1 MGTSGQPVLCGGM
14 NAHTSL
20 VVGATGR
27 TGRRVAARL
36 RLRGVPVRAASRS
49 SRVHFDW
56 SQPAGWDAVLR
67 GVDAAYVVPPPVPG
81 PVHAFAARAA
91 AAGVRRLVLLSGRGA
106 DGWGGSR
113 FGRNM
118 VSAEEAVRG
127 APLEWTVLR
136 ASNFAQN
143 FGEDVFHTPLL
154 AGELAL
160 PAGDVPEPFVDV
172 EDIAD
177 AAVAA
182 LTERDRHVRQIYEL
196 SGPRPV
202 RFAEAVELI
211 ARASGRTLT
220 YRRITRD
227 AYVAALVG
235 QGVGRHEADEV
246 AEMFAL
252 MAGGSV
258 SGTTGD
264 LATVLGRAPRTFEEY
279 VVRAAAADV
288 WDPR

>member
-1 MGTSGQPVLCGGM
+1 M

-56 SQPAGWDAVLR
+56 SQPSGWDAVLR
-67 GVDAAYVVPPPVPG
+67 DIDAAYVVPPPVPG
-81 PVHAFAARAA
+81 PVHAFVERAV

-106 DGWGGSR
+106 DGWGDSG

-143 FGEDVFHTPLL
+143 FGEDVFHAPLL

-177 AAVAA
+177 AAVTT
-182 LTERDRHVRQIYEL
+182 LTERDRHVGQVYEL

-202 RFAEAVELI
+202 RFTEAVELI

-220 YRRITRD
+220 YRQITPD

-235 QGVGRHEADEV
+235 QGVGRHEADEI

-252 MAGGSV
+252 IAGGSV
-258 SGTTGD
+258 AGATGD
-264 LATVLGRAPRTFEEY
+264 LATVLGRAPRIFEEY
-279 VVRAAAADV
+279 VVRAAAAGV